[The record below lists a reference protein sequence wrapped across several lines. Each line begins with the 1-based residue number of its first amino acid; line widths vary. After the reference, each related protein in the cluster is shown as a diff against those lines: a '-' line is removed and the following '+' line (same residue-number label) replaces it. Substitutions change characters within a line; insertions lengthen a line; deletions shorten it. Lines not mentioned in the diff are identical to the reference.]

1 MIDQPAA
8 GDVPEELSGQGL
20 CVSFAGA
27 IALQDV
33 SLSVRKGESVAVLG
47 RNGAGKTT
55 LVRTLVGL
63 VKPDSG
69 RVLRRG
75 TEIRRVADSVA
86 SGVRFVPESGNVFT
100 DLTVMENLYSAAPW
114 DARGP
119 RDRRARDVLTLLPVL
134 ERLRKRKAGQLSGGE
149 RQALAV
155 GRAMM
160 ARPQVLVLDEPT
172 LGLAPRLAEG
182 LMDVLASVQH
192 DTGVAIV
199 IAEQSAA
206 LTQLL
211 CTRFVALDV
220 GRVVAAE

>member
-1 MIDQPAA
+1 MYQPRADDA
-8 GDVPEELSGQGL
+8 SEELSGQGL
-20 CVSFAGA
+20 CVAFAGA
-27 IALQDV
+27 VALQNV
-33 SLSVRKGESVAVLG
+33 TLSVRHGESVAVLG

-69 RVLRRG
+69 RVLRKG
-75 TEIRRVADSVA
+75 TEIKRAADSVA
-86 SGVRFVPESGNVFT
+86 SGVRFVPESGNVFP

-114 DARGP
+114 QAKGP
-119 RDRRARDVLTLLPVL
+119 REQRVGDVLALLSVL
-134 ERLRKRKAGQLSGGE
+134 ERLKKRKAGQLSGGE
-149 RQALAV
+149 RQALAI
-155 GRAMM
+155 GRALM

-182 LMDVLASVQH
+182 LMDVLARVQH

-206 LTQLL
+206 LTQML
-211 CTRFVALDV
+211 CRHFVALDV

>member
-1 MIDQPAA
+1 MGQPPANDA
-8 GDVPEELSGQGL
+8 PEELSGQGL
-20 CVSFAGA
+20 YVSFAGA
-27 IALQDV
+27 VALQDV
-33 SLSVRKGESVAVLG
+33 SLSVREGESVAVLG

-69 RVLRRG
+69 RVQRRG
-75 TEIRRVADSVA
+75 TEIKRVADSVA
-86 SGVRFVPESGNVFT
+86 SGVRFVPESGNVFA

-114 DARGP
+114 QARGL
-119 RDRRARDVLTLLPVL
+119 RDQRVSEVLTLLPVL

-160 ARPQVLVLDEPT
+160 ARPKVLVLDEPT

-182 LMDVLASVQH
+182 LMDVLARVQH
-192 DTGVAIV
+192 ETKVAIV
-199 IAEQSAA
+199 IAEQSPT

-211 CTRFVALDV
+211 CRRFVVLEV
-220 GRVVAAE
+220 GRVVVAE

>member
-1 MIDQPAA
+1 MDQPPADNA
-8 GDVPEELSGQGL
+8 PEELSGQGL

-27 IALQDV
+27 VALQDV
-33 SLSVRKGESVAVLG
+33 SLSVRHGESVAVLG

-63 VKPDSG
+63 VKPDAG
-69 RVLRRG
+69 RVLRKG
-75 TEIRRVADSVA
+75 AEIKRVSDSVA
-86 SGVRFVPESGNVFT
+86 SGVRFVPESGNVFP
-100 DLTVMENLYSAAPW
+100 DLTVMENLHSAAPW
-114 DARGP
+114 QARGP
-119 RDRRARDVLTLLPVL
+119 RDQRVGDVLALLPVL
-134 ERLRKRKAGQLSGGE
+134 ERLTKRKAGQLSGGE

-182 LMDVLASVQH
+182 LMDVLAKVQG

-211 CTRFVALDV
+211 CRRFVALEV